1 MVAADFMLFVRRVH
15 GRITEEK
22 FTCSPLKPVKRRERE
37 RLRERELFIELKQQ
51 TSFPEDGEAKKERVR
66 ALFCERAEDTR
77 ASSDDDDEDTLLK
90 PQMTNQFS
98 TRERSGKNSIEFLLS
113 L

>member
-1 MVAADFMLFVRRVH
+1 
-15 GRITEEK
+15 
-22 FTCSPLKPVKRRERE
+22 
-37 RLRERELFIELKQQ
+37 
-51 TSFPEDGEAKKERVR
+51 VR

-98 TRERSGKNSIEFLLS
+98 TRERSGKNSIEEVSVLVMKQRTRQNARREREREREREITKS
-113 L
+113 NESSE